1 MQIEA
6 ILKDFL
12 KKEEHLK
19 NPFPMH
25 LGFEMKENYYIRLVY
40 WQKDD
45 RVKYG
50 HEIEL
55 YNKDVD
61 ENDLKKNQ
69 KRFIVRHLM
78 NRLKYKFAF
87 DFSDSEDRFYV
98 RKINSLQQLKENLN
112 SIYALLDQQIGIADT
127 SLPKTFFE

>member
-12 KKEEHLK
+12 SKESHLK

-25 LGFEMKENYYIRLVY
+25 LGFEMRENCYIRLVY
-40 WQKDD
+40 WQKEDK
-45 RVKYG
+45 VKYG

-55 YNKDVD
+55 YNRETD
-61 ENDLKKNQ
+61 ENDFKKTQ
-69 KRFIVRHLM
+69 KRFIVRHIM
-78 NRLKYKFAF
+78 NRMKYKFAF
-87 DFSDSEDRFYV
+87 DCSDKDDRFYV

-112 SIYALLDQQIGIADT
+112 KIYALLDQQIGIADT